1 VTSHPDLAIEAAG
14 LVKTFGK
21 TRAVDGIDLAVPS
34 GTVFGVLGPNGAGKS
49 TVIKLLSTLLRPDA
63 GTARVLGHDVVRE
76 PRAVRRRIALTGQA
90 TSVDEDLTGVQNL
103 ILPARLLGLPPA
115 AAKARAEELIEAFG
129 LKSVAG
135 RLLKTYS
142 GGERRRMDIA
152 ASLVVTPD
160 LLFLDEPT
168 TGLDPR
174 SRRGVWAIVR
184 ALVDDGVT
192 VLLTTQY
199 LDEADRLSDTIALVD
214 RGKVIAGGT
223 PSELKAHTGTGT
235 LQVRVQH
242 ADDRDKAEQVL
253 RAALGVEVTGG
264 AEPVALS
271 ARVSDAQLAARALA
285 ALADANLAVTEF
297 ALGQPS
303 LDEVFMTLTDR
314 PVLDGAVKEQE
325 VAA

>member
-1 VTSHPDLAIEAAG
+1 VTSHPDLAIEASG

-49 TVIKLLSTLLRPDA
+49 TVIKLLSTLLRPES

-76 PRAVRRRIALTGQA
+76 ARAVRRRIALTGQT
-90 TSVDEDLTGVQNL
+90 TSVDEDLTGLQNL
-103 ILPARLLGLPPA
+103 ILPARLLGLAPA

-129 LKSVAG
+129 LQALSG

-174 SRRGVWAIVR
+174 SRMGVWAIVR
-184 ALVDDGVT
+184 AMVDDGVT

-214 RGKVIAGGT
+214 RGKVIAEGT
-223 PSELKAHTGTGT
+223 PSELKALTGTGT
-235 LQVRVQH
+235 LQVRVLH
-242 ADDRDKAEQVL
+242 PGDRDKAEQVL
-253 RAALGVEVTGG
+253 RAALGVEVSGG
-264 AEPVALS
+264 AEPVTLS
-271 ARVSDAQLAARALA
+271 ARVGDAQLAARALA
-285 ALADANLAVTEF
+285 ALAEADLAVAEF

-314 PVLDGAVKEQE
+314 PVADGALEAQE
-325 VAA
+325 VTA